1 MTAKL
6 DAVTLE
12 VIRNALPAVADEMR
26 SERRPCRNRTRKKCD
41 KIRSRKRETRGE
53 GMIAAMTG
61 PGLRRPVLDHRTC
74 DEHGGLPLPSG
85 EREGVR
91 GLGSTDTPEPLTP
104 PLSLRE
110 REQTEGA
117 VRHVTQSPS
126 LPAHRRKS
134 AWQQL
139 SALFLASAVLSAG
152 ALTPVAAETL
162 RVGKAGR
169 DAFSFVPADI
179 GARTGIFRQHGVDI
193 EISSFGGDARL
204 QQAMAADGIDVG
216 LGSGP
221 GLAFVVKGSPVKG
234 IAAMAGPPLLFALVV
249 RNDAA
254 VASLDD
260 LRGRKVG
267 VSTVGSVTSWIISE
281 VSRQKGW
288 GYDGMAQVPIGDDA
302 NRIAALKTRSLDGA
316 IVNLAQALNFVQ
328 RGEGKV
334 LLRFGELVKD
344 FHIHVIFATDKAIA
358 GKPEALRGFLKGWL
372 QTIAFMRKDRNATV
386 EIAKDVM
393 GTDAQTTNAIY
404 DELMPMFSD
413 TGRFDPNALSVLRKS
428 FVEMKTLP
436 EEPDM
441 SKLYTEAFLP
451 TN

>member
-1 MTAKL
+1 
-6 DAVTLE
+6 
-12 VIRNALPAVADEMR
+12 
-26 SERRPCRNRTRKKCD
+26 
-41 KIRSRKRETRGE
+41 
-53 GMIAAMTG
+53 MIAAITRRGLG
-61 PGLRRPVLDHRTC
+61 PPVLDHVPS
-74 DEHGGLPLPSG
+74 DEFDGLPLPSG
-85 EREGVR
+85 ERG
-91 GLGSTDTPEPLTP
+91 
-104 PLSLRE
+104 
-110 REQTEGA
+110 QTVCA
-117 VRHVTQSPS
+117 VRHVTRSPLLS
-126 LPAHRRKS
+126 AHRRRS
-134 AWQQL
+134 ARRKAG
-139 SALFLASAVLSAG
+139 ALLFASAVLSAV
-152 ALTPVAAETL
+152 ALAPATAETL

-169 DAFSFVPADI
+169 DAFSFVPADV

-221 GLAFVVKGSPVKG
+221 GLAFIVKGAPVKG

-254 VASLDD
+254 VSSLDD
-260 LRGRKVG
+260 LKGRKVG
-267 VSTVGSVTSWIISE
+267 VSTVGSVTNWIISE

-302 NRIAALKTRSLDGA
+302 NRIAALKTRSIDGA

-334 LLRFGELVKD
+334 LLRFGDLVKD

-358 GKPEALRGFLKGWL
+358 AKPQALRSFLKGWL
-372 QTIAFMRKDRNATV
+372 QTIAFMRKNRSETID
-386 EIAKDVM
+386 IAKDVM
-393 GTDAQTTNAIY
+393 GTDAETTGGIY

-413 TGRFDPNALSVLRKS
+413 TGRFDPKALAVLRKS

-436 EEPDM
+436 QEPDM
-441 SKLYTEAFLP
+441 STLYTEAFLP
-451 TN
+451 TTEGQMR

>member
-1 MTAKL
+1 
-6 DAVTLE
+6 V
-12 VIRNALPAVADEMR
+12 AVA
-26 SERRPCRNRTRKKCD
+26 
-41 KIRSRKRETRGE
+41 
-53 GMIAAMTG
+53 
-61 PGLRRPVLDHRTC
+61 
-74 DEHGGLPLPSG
+74 
-85 EREGVR
+85 
-91 GLGSTDTPEPLTP
+91 
-104 PLSLRE
+104 
-110 REQTEGA
+110 
-117 VRHVTQSPS
+117 
-126 LPAHRRKS
+126 PA
-134 AWQQL
+134 
-139 SALFLASAVLSAG
+139 
-152 ALTPVAAETL
+152 TAETL

-169 DAFSFVPADI
+169 DAFSFVPADV

-221 GLAFVVKGSPVKG
+221 GLAFIVKGAPVKG

-254 VASLDD
+254 VSSLDD
-260 LRGRKVG
+260 LKGRKVG
-267 VSTVGSVTSWIISE
+267 VSTVGSVTNWIISE

-302 NRIAALKTRSLDGA
+302 NRIAALKTRWIDGA

-334 LLRFGELVKD
+334 LLRFGDLVKD

-358 GKPEALRGFLKGWL
+358 AKPQALRSFLKGWL
-372 QTIAFMRKDRNATV
+372 QTIAFMRKNRSETID
-386 EIAKDVM
+386 IAKDVM
-393 GTDAQTTNAIY
+393 GTDAETTGGIY

-413 TGRFDPNALSVLRKS
+413 TGRFDPKALAVLRKS

-436 EEPDM
+436 QEPDM
-441 SKLYTEAFLP
+441 STLYTEAFLP
-451 TN
+451 TTEGQMR